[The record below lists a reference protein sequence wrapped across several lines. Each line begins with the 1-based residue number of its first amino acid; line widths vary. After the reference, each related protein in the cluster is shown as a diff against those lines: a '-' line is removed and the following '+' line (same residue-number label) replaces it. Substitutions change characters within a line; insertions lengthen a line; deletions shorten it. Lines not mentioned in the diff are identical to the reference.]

1 MDKSILRQWLATIL
15 IVVICPLLATAQNQT
30 TVNISAKD
38 TPVKTV
44 LRQIESQTTYRF
56 SYTAGLLDGFPRQ
69 TLEYNNTPVAT
80 VLDKVFGNSP
90 IAYDIVSPKAIA
102 LYKRGAEP
110 RKTTKGTKDG
120 KTVKGQILDSTGE
133 PVIGAT
139 VWIKGTQKRMATN
152 IDGEYSF
159 ADVEPGQEIVVTSV
173 GYDPTSI
180 AVGDKETYNLTLDSS
195 ANNLDEVVVV
205 GYGAQKKINLTG
217 SVATVQS
224 KQLESRATTNL
235 SNALAGVASGVSVSQ
250 TSGKP
255 GSDGSNITIR
265 GIGTFNSSYLAPL
278 VIVDGSEASIG
289 SVNSDDVESIS
300 VLKDAASAAIYGSR
314 GANGVIL
321 ITTKK
326 GRKGQAPTVTYT
338 GLITNSK
345 MSGKAFRFEDNY
357 AEYMEMANR
366 WNTNRNYQAATKYT
380 QTDIDEWRT
389 GLANAA
395 ANPNGTDNP
404 YGVPNFL
411 AYPSTQWVDEM
422 FLPSTS
428 QKHNVSVVGSSN
440 NSNYL
445 LSLGYLDN
453 PGTLENTG
461 LKNYSGRI
469 NLESDIT
476 KFLTIGTQTYATF
489 QRREPGNTNFTYMFQ
504 NTPAMTPYYNGMY
517 GVAVDGSSPNNLL
530 AAVVNNGGHYDDTR
544 LNTTW
549 FA

>member
-217 SVATVQS
+217 SVATVKS
-224 KQLESRATTNL
+224 KQLESRAATNL

-366 WNTNRNYQAATKYT
+366 WNPNRNY
-380 QTDIDEWRT
+380 
-389 GLANAA
+389 
-395 ANPNGTDNP
+395 
-404 YGVPNFL
+404 
-411 AYPSTQWVDEM
+411 
-422 FLPSTS
+422 
-428 QKHNVSVVGSSN
+428 
-440 NSNYL
+440 
-445 LSLGYLDN
+445 
-453 PGTLENTG
+453 
-461 LKNYSGRI
+461 
-469 NLESDIT
+469 
-476 KFLTIGTQTYATF
+476 
-489 QRREPGNTNFTYMFQ
+489 
-504 NTPAMTPYYNGMY
+504 
-517 GVAVDGSSPNNLL
+517 
-530 AAVVNNGGHYDDTR
+530 
-544 LNTTW
+544 
-549 FA
+549 